1 MDTDVTEKADPQKER
16 CFEVLESMSN
26 IGPIVDMQVVDLE
39 KHGQGQ
45 LVTCSGYRL
54 AIRYPKYQCSYN
66 NTPPCRTDGSLR
78 VVRNG
83 IGIESK
89 ATVDWP
95 GIVSV
100 WTLSLHKSLM
110 DGACG
115 QLEHDTIVYTSVYNT
130 CFIKLLGLDME
141 EFEVSEMGD
150 LESNAQSLLISNAIH
165 GQVRLLSFELA
176 DTLVCIKSMEVL
188 SIFRAS
194 KSFLVYA
201 PGWNLD
207 CSDICVFIAR
217 CLLDRTSDIDLSAS
231 A

>member
-1 MDTDVTEKADPQKER
+1 M
-16 CFEVLESMSN
+16 
-26 IGPIVDMQVVDLE
+26 
-39 KHGQGQ
+39 
-45 LVTCSGYRL
+45 
-54 AIRYPKYQCSYN
+54 
-66 NTPPCRTDGSLR
+66 
-78 VVRNG
+78 RNG

-110 DGACG
+110 DGSCTH
-115 QLEHDTIVYTSVYNT
+115 LEHDTIVYTSVYNT

-165 GQVRLLSFELA
+165 GQVRLL
-176 DTLVCIKSMEVL
+176 C
-188 SIFRAS
+188 R
-194 KSFLVYA
+194 
-201 PGWNLD
+201 
-207 CSDICVFIAR
+207 DIHNEHLCVFYSLY
-217 CLLDRTSDIDLSAS
+217 LLDHTSDIDFSAS